1 MNIDYKA
8 IASQTG
14 LHFDN
19 FTDMLYYL
27 QSRVAY
33 LATHN
38 KNLTNKQYHAICDI
52 ENILNN
58 ITED

>member
-1 MNIDYKA
+1 MIIDYDT

-19 FTDMLYYL
+19 PGDLLYYL
-27 QSRVAY
+27 QSRIEY

-38 KNLTNKQYHAICDI
+38 KNLTNKQYYAICDI

-58 ITED
+58 ITEE

>member
-1 MNIDYKA
+1 MNIDYKT
-8 IASQTG
+8 IANQTG

-19 FTDMLYYL
+19 AADMLYYL
-27 QSRVAY
+27 QSRICY

-38 KNLTNKQYHAICDI
+38 KNLTNKQYYAICDI

-58 ITED
+58 ITVE